1 VTAEGTGAR
10 PTLRELPRS
19 AKWFLIATLV
29 NMIGNGMLFGFLFIY
44 FTDVRHFSS
53 SKTGL
58 FLTIQALISIA
69 FMSVGGWVSDHI
81 GAKRA
86 LQIAVVYSACVFGLF
101 SWATT
106 SSIAVSVCVLAG
118 IGQGMMT
125 PAQSAFGSIIVT
137 KEFRPVMSSW
147 LRIVLNIGAGIG
159 IGAAGLF
166 VKVNRPSTFV
176 VLFFANVATFVGYA
190 LIVALV
196 HPVASE
202 EPNERFGSYRDV
214 VADRFYMRLLPLD
227 LSIGIMFGMVYM
239 VMPTTFLRR
248 LGGSEKLVGFVA
260 LSGTFVVVLSQLA
273 IAKLVHGRARLKALS
288 VMYALFAVGSG
299 MGFFAVGR
307 TVFAAAVLITIA
319 QCVASFGE
327 AIIGP
332 IRGPMTADLAPPQ
345 LLGRYFGLQS
355 MMFMGGFGLSNGIAG
370 ALLDRSLRG
379 TWIVGAAIAA
389 LAGVWALRL
398 DRLVPSHAR
407 LSP

>member
-1 VTAEGTGAR
+1 VIAEEIGTR

-53 SKTGL
+53 SKTGI

-69 FMSVGGWVSDHI
+69 FMSVGGWISDHI

-86 LQIAVVYSACVFGLF
+86 LQIAVMYSACVFGLF

-106 SSIAVSVCVLAG
+106 TPIAVVVSVLAG
-118 IGQGMMT
+118 AGQGLMV

-137 KEFRPVMSSW
+137 KQLRPIMSSW

-159 IGAAGLF
+159 IGTAGLF
-166 VKVNRPSTFV
+166 VKVNRPATFI

-202 EPNERFGSYRDV
+202 DPHERFGSYRDV
-214 VADRFYMRLLPLD
+214 LADHFYVRLLPLD
-227 LSIGIMFGMVYM
+227 LSIGVMFGMVFM

-260 LSGTFVVVLSQLA
+260 LSGTFVVVISQLA
-273 IAKLVHGRARLKALS
+273 IAKFIHGRARLKALS
-288 VMYALFAVGSG
+288 VMYGLFAIGSG
-299 MGFFAVGR
+299 MGFFAIGR
-307 TVFAAAVLITIA
+307 PVFAAAILITIA
-319 QCVASFGE
+319 QCVGALGE
-327 AIIGP
+327 SIMGP

-379 TWIVGAAIAA
+379 TWIVGVMIAVVAAA
-389 LAGVWALRL
+389 WAIRL